1 MDNIADCKPSDQ
13 EVIDIWSDTYNF
25 FLMYKDV
32 DCAEHENEISL
43 AARTIEMNYSNCD
56 LVMTMTS
63 AIIRLLIDRSDI
75 YQGILVFT
83 NSDYKGGCNG

>member
-1 MDNIADCKPSDQ
+1 MDNIADYKPSDQ

-32 DCAEHENEISL
+32 DCAEYEDEINL
-43 AARTIEMNYSNCD
+43 AARTIEMNHNNCY

-75 YQGILVFT
+75 YQGILAFA
-83 NSDYKGGCNG
+83 NSDYKGG